1 MERSLGWFMRARRNC
16 RDYERLPTHAE
27 AHLTWSAI
35 TLMLRRLTRQP
46 ATTSLT
52 GPGDQ
57 AA

>member
-1 MERSLGWFMRARRNC
+1 MRACRNA

-35 TLMLRRLTRQP
+35 TLMLRRLARPAGRQQTL
-46 ATTSLT
+46 ADLMAR
-52 GPGDQ
+52 